1 MSYTPRALVWARF
14 VVLWAPQT
22 LAITGRGLTTFA
34 LGVWVYER
42 THSVTLFAMLEVS
55 AILPG
60 VLVAP
65 LIGWSVDRLGPR
77 RAIILADAAALAAV
91 VALELAFAYGVA
103 SPLLVYLIITAG
115 ALLTCMRWPAYTAL
129 VTLVAP
135 PKRLPRAAAL
145 TQVAYAGQQVI
156 APAVAGVLIGVIGVS
171 GVIAIDLAASIV
183 ALASLQFVKAETRTI
198 RGGEVWED
206 VRQAW
211 RLIGDRGLFRLAG
224 YIFATYLPGGMVIAL
239 ATPLVLTI
247 AGPEALGVV
256 LAAMG
261 VGMLA
266 GSIVASALAKS
277 EGGIRRLLRYDC
289 MLVTAMVC
297 AALATTPVRVATI
310 GAVFLF
316 GLAGVIAEEQVVWQV
331 RVPADAQGRVFALR
345 RAITWVA
352 LPLSYALAGPLADH
366 VFSPA
371 MSAGGALAGWLGPI
385 MGTGPGRGIALL
397 LVCAGLAKGAV
408 VLFGAGDPKLRSL
421 DAPA

>member
-1 MSYTPRALVWARF
+1 MSQVWRGPTWTRF
-14 VVLWAPQT
+14 IVLWVPQT
-22 LAITGRGLTTFA
+22 LAITGRGFTTFA

-42 THSVTLFAMLEVS
+42 THSVTLFALLEVS

-60 VLVAP
+60 VIVAP
-65 LIGWSVDRLGPR
+65 LIGWAVDRLGPR
-77 RAIILADAAALAAV
+77 RAMILSDAAALFAV
-91 VALELAFAYGVA
+91 VALEVTFATGVA
-103 SPLLVYLIITAG
+103 SPLLVYVIITAG

-135 PKRLPRAAAL
+135 PNRLPRAAAL

-156 APAVAGVLIGVIGVS
+156 APAAAGVLIGVIGVS
-171 GVIAIDLAASIV
+171 GVIAIDMVASIV
-183 ALASLQFVKAETRTI
+183 ALASLQLVKAQTRTI
-198 RGGEVWED
+198 HGGEVWED

-211 RLIGDRGLFRLAG
+211 TLIGNRGLFRLAG

-261 VGMLA
+261 LGMLA
-266 GSIVASALAKS
+266 GSVAASALAKS
-277 EGGIRRLLRYDC
+277 EGGIRRLLRYDS
-289 MLVTAMVC
+289 MLVAAMVC
-297 AALATTPVRVATI
+297 AGAATSPVRVAVI

-331 RVPADAQGRVFALR
+331 RVPANAQGRVFALR

-371 MSAGGALAGWLGPI
+371 MAAGGALAHWLGPI
-385 MGTGPGRGIALL
+385 IGVGPGRGIALL
-397 LVCAGLAKGAV
+397 LVCAGVAKGLV
-408 VLFGAGDPKLRSL
+408 VLFGARDRRLRSL